1 MWEAV
6 LFGVLATSSLVA
18 GGVLGSYWDAPKRV
32 TGVMLAFASGAMV
45 SALAFELFPEAVE
58 LGGVAPAGGGLL
70 AGAAVFVVVNT
81 WLDSRVAPPEEA
93 SELAEAKD
101 DVPDVERGGA
111 RRAGR
116 GRPPAAGEGRGGGR
130 LRGRAGPAGR
140 LHPRRRAREPG
151 PRRVSLADQESAG
164 GSLALLAGIFA
175 ANFPEAL
182 VGAVAMRSLGRSVRS
197 TFGLWLATALLLI
210 PAVVIGRVALA
221 GADPST
227 LAFPLA
233 FAGGAVLAALA
244 DTLMPEAFERG
255 RPFNAFATCAGFFL
269 AFVLA
274 EGWLAR
280 VLAGPLPEVGDQ
292 AGGDGGLGAG
302 AVGGA
307 QDGAADGVQL
317 DRAAGGGV
325 LLHRGAHA
333 VGDLLE
339 HGRRWPPRPARPR
352 RPWPP
357 GRSRGP
363 PPASSSQCPAR
374 ASPKGAAVQVVT
386 SAIGASTASLDQ
398 RVVASSSRTVTSRPV
413 SASRAPS
420 SSTRSRGALP
430 AASSTTANGEACSIT
445 PGPTRVDSTRM
456 VPATTWSGG

>member
-6 LFGVLATSSLVA
+6 LFGVLATSSLVV

-101 DVPDVERGGA
+101 DVPDVEEEAPDELAGA
-111 RRAGR
+111 ALQQREKVQV
-116 GRPPAAGEGRGGGR
+116 AAASGVGAALLAATILDGVPENLALG
-130 LRGRAGPAGR
+130 
-140 LHPRRRAREPG
+140 
-151 PRRVSLADQESAG
+151 VSLADQESAG

-182 VGAVAMRSLGRSVRS
+182 VGAVAMRSVGRSVRS
-197 TFGLWLATALLLI
+197 TAGLWLATALLLI

-221 GADPST
+221 GAAPST

-269 AFVLA
+269 AFILA
-274 EGWLAR
+274 EG
-280 VLAGPLPEVGDQ
+280 G
-292 AGGDGGLGAG
+292 
-302 AVGGA
+302 
-307 QDGAADGVQL
+307 
-317 DRAAGGGV
+317 
-325 LLHRGAHA
+325 
-333 VGDLLE
+333 
-339 HGRRWPPRPARPR
+339 
-352 RPWPP
+352 
-357 GRSRGP
+357 
-363 PPASSSQCPAR
+363 
-374 ASPKGAAVQVVT
+374 
-386 SAIGASTASLDQ
+386 
-398 RVVASSSRTVTSRPV
+398 
-413 SASRAPS
+413 
-420 SSTRSRGALP
+420 
-430 AASSTTANGEACSIT
+430 
-445 PGPTRVDSTRM
+445 
-456 VPATTWSGG
+456 

>member
-6 LFGVLATSSLVA
+6 LFGVLATSSLVV

-101 DVPDVERGGA
+101 DVPDVEEEAPDELAGA
-111 RRAGR
+111 ALQQREKVQV
-116 GRPPAAGEGRGGGR
+116 AAASGVGAALLAATILDGVPENLALG
-130 LRGRAGPAGR
+130 
-140 LHPRRRAREPG
+140 
-151 PRRVSLADQESAG
+151 VSLADQESAG

-182 VGAVAMRSLGRSVRS
+182 VGAVAMRSVGRSVRS
-197 TFGLWLATALLLI
+197 TAGLWLATALLLI

-221 GADPST
+221 GAAPST

-274 EGWLAR
+274 EG
-280 VLAGPLPEVGDQ
+280 G
-292 AGGDGGLGAG
+292 
-302 AVGGA
+302 
-307 QDGAADGVQL
+307 
-317 DRAAGGGV
+317 
-325 LLHRGAHA
+325 
-333 VGDLLE
+333 
-339 HGRRWPPRPARPR
+339 
-352 RPWPP
+352 
-357 GRSRGP
+357 
-363 PPASSSQCPAR
+363 
-374 ASPKGAAVQVVT
+374 
-386 SAIGASTASLDQ
+386 
-398 RVVASSSRTVTSRPV
+398 
-413 SASRAPS
+413 
-420 SSTRSRGALP
+420 
-430 AASSTTANGEACSIT
+430 
-445 PGPTRVDSTRM
+445 
-456 VPATTWSGG
+456 

>member
-81 WLDSRVAPPEEA
+81 WLDSRVAPPGEA
-93 SELAEAKD
+93 RELAEAKD
-101 DVPDVERGGA
+101 DVPDVDEEAPDELAGA
-111 RRAGR
+111 ALQQREKVQV
-116 GRPPAAGEGRGGGR
+116 AAASGIGLALLAASILDGVPENLALG
-130 LRGRAGPAGR
+130 
-140 LHPRRRAREPG
+140 
-151 PRRVSLADQESAG
+151 VSLADQESAG

-182 VGAVAMRSLGRSVRS
+182 VGAVAMRSVGRSVRS
-197 TFGLWLATALLLI
+197 TAGLWLATALLLI
-210 PAVVIGRVALA
+210 PAVVIGRVTLA

-274 EGWLAR
+274 EG
-280 VLAGPLPEVGDQ
+280 G
-292 AGGDGGLGAG
+292 
-302 AVGGA
+302 
-307 QDGAADGVQL
+307 
-317 DRAAGGGV
+317 
-325 LLHRGAHA
+325 
-333 VGDLLE
+333 
-339 HGRRWPPRPARPR
+339 
-352 RPWPP
+352 
-357 GRSRGP
+357 
-363 PPASSSQCPAR
+363 
-374 ASPKGAAVQVVT
+374 
-386 SAIGASTASLDQ
+386 
-398 RVVASSSRTVTSRPV
+398 
-413 SASRAPS
+413 
-420 SSTRSRGALP
+420 
-430 AASSTTANGEACSIT
+430 
-445 PGPTRVDSTRM
+445 
-456 VPATTWSGG
+456 

>member
-6 LFGVLATSSLVA
+6 LFGVLATSSLVV
-18 GGVLGSYWDAPKRV
+18 GGALGSYWDAPKRV

-93 SELAEAKD
+93 RVMATDGETPAEA
-101 DVPDVERGGA
+101 EAATAARGGA
-111 RRAGR
+111 PDLPEELAG
-116 GRPPAAGEGRGGGR
+116 AA
-130 LRGRAGPAGR
+130 LQQ
-140 LHPRRRAREPG
+140 REKVEVAAASGVGLALLAASILDGVPENLALG
-151 PRRVSLADQESAG
+151 VSLADEESAG

-182 VGAVAMRSLGRSVRS
+182 VGAVAMRSQGSSVRA
-197 TFGLWLATALLLI
+197 TFGMWLATALLLV

-274 EGWLAR
+274 EGW
-280 VLAGPLPEVGDQ
+280 
-292 AGGDGGLGAG
+292 
-302 AVGGA
+302 
-307 QDGAADGVQL
+307 
-317 DRAAGGGV
+317 
-325 LLHRGAHA
+325 
-333 VGDLLE
+333 
-339 HGRRWPPRPARPR
+339 
-352 RPWPP
+352 
-357 GRSRGP
+357 
-363 PPASSSQCPAR
+363 
-374 ASPKGAAVQVVT
+374 
-386 SAIGASTASLDQ
+386 
-398 RVVASSSRTVTSRPV
+398 
-413 SASRAPS
+413 
-420 SSTRSRGALP
+420 
-430 AASSTTANGEACSIT
+430 
-445 PGPTRVDSTRM
+445 
-456 VPATTWSGG
+456 

>member
-6 LFGVLATSSLVA
+6 VFGVLATSSLAV
-18 GGVLGSYWDAPKRV
+18 GGVLGSYWEAPTRV

-70 AGAAVFVVVNT
+70 AGAAVFVAINT

-93 SELAEAKD
+93 GELAEAKD
-101 DVPDVERGGA
+101 DVPDVEEEAPGELAGA
-111 RRAGR
+111 ALQQREKVQV
-116 GRPPAAGEGRGGGR
+116 AAASGVGLALLAASILDGVPENLALG
-130 LRGRAGPAGR
+130 
-140 LHPRRRAREPG
+140 
-151 PRRVSLADQESAG
+151 VSLADQESAG

-182 VGAVAMRSLGRSVRS
+182 VGAVAMRSVGRSVRS
-197 TFGLWLATALLLI
+197 TAGLWLATALLLI

-274 EGWLAR
+274 EG
-280 VLAGPLPEVGDQ
+280 G
-292 AGGDGGLGAG
+292 
-302 AVGGA
+302 
-307 QDGAADGVQL
+307 
-317 DRAAGGGV
+317 
-325 LLHRGAHA
+325 
-333 VGDLLE
+333 
-339 HGRRWPPRPARPR
+339 
-352 RPWPP
+352 
-357 GRSRGP
+357 
-363 PPASSSQCPAR
+363 
-374 ASPKGAAVQVVT
+374 
-386 SAIGASTASLDQ
+386 
-398 RVVASSSRTVTSRPV
+398 
-413 SASRAPS
+413 
-420 SSTRSRGALP
+420 
-430 AASSTTANGEACSIT
+430 
-445 PGPTRVDSTRM
+445 
-456 VPATTWSGG
+456 